1 MKKIL
6 MATAVMAGLVGNA
19 QAATVKAHIPTVDYT
34 LGEGNECGAGGFS
47 ACTFDGSPSIIKF
60 ENNGGNLVVG
70 DINTAF
76 PSITGNEFSFVNDIV
91 DGELI
96 GIAFSFLM
104 GAGDPGITAVIVKAG
119 NKFASTSSFSV
130 DGNLFTGFVST
141 ADAGL
146 TNKKGKAQ
154 GVSHITFFDSYVPP
168 SPIPVPAGGLLLLTA
183 LGGIAALRRRKSA

>member
-1 MKKIL
+1 MLKIL
-6 MATAVMAGLVGNA
+6 LASATLVGLFGTA
-19 QAATVKAHIPTVDYT
+19 HAATVTPATDYT

-60 ENNGGNLVVG
+60 ENNAGNLVVG

-76 PSITGNEFSFVNDIV
+76 PSITGDEFSFEKTFV

-104 GAGDPGITAVIVKAG
+104 GLGDPGITAVIVKAG
-119 NKFASTSSFSV
+119 NNFASTSDFSV
-130 DGNLFTGFVST
+130 VGNLFTGFVST
-141 ADAGL
+141 EDAGL
-146 TNKKGKAQ
+146 FNKKGKAQ

-168 SPIPVPAGGLLLLTA
+168 STIPLPAGGLLLVSA
-183 LGGIAALRRRKSA
+183 LGGLVALRRRKSV